1 MYQLV
6 AIGDITIDLFYKG
19 ETLTQQK
26 DRFHL
31 AIGGKY
37 YTDEFYHSLGGSA
50 ANVSIHA
57 AELGMDAA
65 AVAKVG
71 ENAFKNLIVQGLI
84 KKTVSTEF
92 LYFDR
97 QHTSISTILLTPSGE
112 RTIIKYSDP
121 KEHIYV
127 NDHAIDRI
135 KRSGIVFMGNLPDVS
150 ISERTTFFKDVRSTE
165 NLLALNFGSR
175 DCSQGLSKLST
186 LISSI
191 DVLFLNKYE
200 YSELTNTKP
209 EKVDFKKNLLKELKT
224 KNKVLVVTDGSEGSH
239 AYTPDAEYH
248 QEAAKVTSVIDCTG
262 AGDAFT
268 AAFLIKFSD
277 NNDIQQSLEFASEY
291 ASKILKKV
299 GAS

>member
-6 AIGDITIDLFYKG
+6 AVGDITIDLFYKG

-37 YTDEFYHSLGGSA
+37 YTDEFHHSLGGSA
-50 ANVSIHA
+50 ANISIHA

-84 KKTVSTEF
+84 KRTVSTEF
-92 LYFDR
+92 LHFDR

-112 RTIIKYSDP
+112 RTVIKYSDP

-135 KRSGIVFMGNLPDVS
+135 KRSGIIFMGNLPDVS
-150 ISERTTFFKDVRSTE
+150 ITERETFLKDVRSSE
-165 NLLALNFGSR
+165 NLLAINFGSR
-175 DCSQGLSKLST
+175 DCAQGLTKLKS
-186 LISSI
+186 LISSV
-191 DVLFLNKYE
+191 DVLFLNKFE
-200 YSELTNTKP
+200 YCELTKTTPSKINLQ
-209 EKVDFKKNLLKELKT
+209 KNLLKEMKT
-224 KNKVLVVTDGSEGSH
+224 KNKVLVVTDGSQGSH
-239 AYTPDAEYH
+239 AYTDEAEYH
-248 QEAAKVTSVIDCTG
+248 QDAAKVNGVIDCTG

-268 AAFLIKFSD
+268 AAFLIKYSD
-277 NNDIQQSLEFASEY
+277 NSDIQQSLEFASEY
-291 ASKILKKV
+291 AGKILKKV

>member
-6 AIGDITIDLFYKG
+6 AVGDITIDLFYKG

-37 YTDEFYHSLGGSA
+37 YTDEFHHSLGGSA

-84 KKTVSTEF
+84 KRTVSTEF
-92 LYFDR
+92 LHFDR
-97 QHTSISTILLTPSGE
+97 HHTSISTILLTDSGE

-127 NDHAIDRI
+127 NDHALDRI

-150 ISERTTFFKDVRSTE
+150 ITERKQFFKDVRSSE
-165 NLLALNFGSR
+165 NLLACNFGSR
-175 DCSQGLSKLST
+175 DCSQGLAKLKT
-186 LISSI
+186 LISSV
-191 DVLFLNKYE
+191 DVLFLNKFE
-200 YSELTNTKP
+200 YCELTKTIP
-209 EKVDFKKNLLKELKT
+209 AKVNFKTNLLQKMQT
-224 KNKVLVVTDGSEGSH
+224 SNKLLVITDGSGGSH
-239 AYTPDAEYH
+239 AYTADAEYH
-248 QEAAKVTSVIDCTG
+248 QEAAKVSSVIDCTG

-268 AAFLIKFSD
+268 ASFLIKYSD
-277 NNDIQQSLEFASEY
+277 NEDIQQSLEFASEY